1 MTLHGNLERIFF
13 GGFARTLFV
22 PTLFKW
28 FRGVPLSVAHF
39 LLYVETGWHVVL
51 PPSPPHRG
59 PAFQG
64 RTNIRPDHGPDGPWT
79 FGQDTDSIRVT
90 GRDAG

>member
-1 MTLHGNLERIFF
+1 METCNEFF
-13 GGFARTLFV
+13 LRGLLGRFFV

-28 FRGVPLSVAHF
+28 FRWGRLSVAHF
-39 LLYVETGWHVVL
+39 LLYVETGWHVAL

-59 PAFQG
+59 PAHQG
-64 RTNIRPDHGPDGPWT
+64 RTNVRPDHGPDGPWT
-79 FGQDTDSIRVT
+79 FGQDAELIRVT